1 MCSNTEYKYAILVT
15 ITILSAVNPRLGLLV
30 LLLVPLTWIIRS
42 SYMLITPRIATV
54 EVISSQPYAMPPQKV
69 AFSVERPA
77 QRHHELP
84 SRRLRL
90 QPEYYIKRDTGE
102 LVPLV
107 PADELPLDFYGL
119 PRSLISVE
127 NSRMVFLG
135 QKGSWTGYYR
145 MKRSK

>member
-1 MCSNTEYKYAILVT
+1 M
-15 ITILSAVNPRLGLLV
+15 
-30 LLLVPLTWIIRS
+30 
-42 SYMLITPRIATV
+42 
-54 EVISSQPYAMPPQKV
+54 EVRNSQLDAMPAQKIS
-69 AFSVERPA
+69 FSVERSA

-119 PRSLISVE
+119 PRLLISVE
-127 NSRMVFLG
+127 DSRMVFLG
-135 QKGSWTGYYR
+135 QKGPWTGYYR
-145 MKRSK
+145 MKQAK